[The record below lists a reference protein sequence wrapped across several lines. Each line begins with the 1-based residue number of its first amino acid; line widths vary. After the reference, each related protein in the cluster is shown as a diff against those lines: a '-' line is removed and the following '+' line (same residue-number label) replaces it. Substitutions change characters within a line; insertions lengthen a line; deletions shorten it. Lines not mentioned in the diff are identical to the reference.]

1 MCENGKKELKNFF
14 KEENYLDTVENMYC
28 LKKDYTNIDDIYE
41 FLNQNAKDNYKVI
54 VYAVNEV
61 KLGYYNFN
69 DDKKFIF
76 PDDDEF
82 NEKYIIEL
90 RLFNENEEI
99 YLRKDNDINSYNARI
114 IKDNLDKSVTEA
126 EKIITIDDASTLFG
140 KKVIDKNINDNF
152 VKLQESGRKISL
164 IIPSEDRAKYY
175 ALVTR
180 SYITFDEK
188 TGQAGIG
195 YYRYLDIRPQVK

>member
-14 KEENYLDTVENMYC
+14 KEENYLDTVEDMYC

-76 PDDDEF
+76 PDNDEF
-82 NEKYIIEL
+82 DEKYIIEL
-90 RLFNENEEI
+90 
-99 YLRKDNDINSYNARI
+99 
-114 IKDNLDKSVTEA
+114 NL
-126 EKIITIDDASTLFG
+126 
-140 KKVIDKNINDNF
+140 
-152 VKLQESGRKISL
+152 
-164 IIPSEDRAKYY
+164 
-175 ALVTR
+175 
-180 SYITFDEK
+180 
-188 TGQAGIG
+188 
-195 YYRYLDIRPQVK
+195 